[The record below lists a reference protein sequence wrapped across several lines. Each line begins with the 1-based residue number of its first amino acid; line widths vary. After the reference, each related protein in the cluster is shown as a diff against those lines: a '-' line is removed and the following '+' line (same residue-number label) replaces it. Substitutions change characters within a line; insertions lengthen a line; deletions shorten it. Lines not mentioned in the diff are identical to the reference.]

1 MNEMDLLG
9 KRAVV
14 CGSTQGI
21 GKSTAI
27 KLAEMGASI
36 VLISRNIEKLNR
48 VLSELPIV
56 DQNQNHEAISSKC
69 FEFVSKRVVLD
80 RGIQRKR
87 SIRTSYRGR
96 VYCDVSQR

>member
-1 MNEMDLLG
+1 M
-9 KRAVV
+9 

-48 VLSELPIV
+48 VLNELPIV
-56 DQNQNHEAISSKC
+56 DQNQNHE
-69 FEFVSKRVVLD
+69 VLIAD
-80 RGIQRKR
+80 FSNPNSLKDALNNYLQKKKKSTHIGE
-87 SIRTSYRGR
+87 
-96 VYCDVSQR
+96 